1 MKISKLNSP
10 IYAFLG
16 IMSLL
21 FLNYDLFVATALF
34 FILFLF
40 FVKYEIEVTKIFKT
54 LTYIYVFLF
63 FTVVRLLP
71 IINKNYLPMWNRI
84 AQQNYL
90 IGDGYFLS
98 EDIFL
103 DLQLTL
109 FSMSCNTNQFTY
121 KIRYSSDYLNS
132 KILTCPYETPYG
144 HVLNFIKI
152 NENIWESTIIVGI
165 TLLFLFFLVYLD
177 IVKNFE
183 GKKFILCTLLFVS
196 PPVNFLLFR
205 LNIDIFIFF
214 IIYLFIF
221 KLGDKFLIKTTALFV
236 TTLLKFYTIS
246 IIFFDLVYNILL
258 KRYRYSLTSAA
269 IFIASISY
277 LLFFDSNT
285 DFLDWFNKPI
295 ESNLNFGIFND
306 ALYLSEI
313 FGVSWFIN
321 FCCLALL
328 ILGFTFIIPESKI
341 SHNLNENEL
350 GIMTLFL
357 TMAIFSNFDYRLVFL
372 LLLIKPFLFK
382 KINLSFISMTIFMYT
397 SPSLLHAY
405 EEYYKI
411 VRNDEIFFLDFSF
424 YFFIA
429 ICSKTLWIK
438 LFKLRFSSTN

>member
-1 MKISKLNSP
+1 MKINKLNLQ
-10 IYAFLG
+10 IYVFLG
-16 IMSLL
+16 ILSLL
-21 FLNYDLFVATALF
+21 FLNYDLFVAAALI

-40 FVKYEIEVTKIFKT
+40 FFKNEIEVTTVFKI
-54 LTYIYVFLF
+54 LTYIFVFLF

-71 IINKNYLPMWNRI
+71 IINKNYLPIWNRI

-109 FSMSCNTNQFTY
+109 FSISCNTNELTY
-121 KIRYSSDYLNS
+121 KVRYSSDYLS
-132 KILTCPYETPYG
+132 TKILTCPYETPYG
-144 HVLNFIKI
+144 YVLNFIKI
-152 NENIWESTIIVGI
+152 NENIWGSTIIIGTI
-165 TLLFLFFLVYLD
+165 FLCLFFLVYFD
-177 IVKNFE
+177 IVKDFE

-205 LNIDIFIFF
+205 LNLDIFIFF
-214 IIYLFIF
+214 IIYIFIF
-221 KLGDKFLIKTTALFV
+221 KLGDKFLIKTTALLV
-236 TTLLKFYTIS
+236 TTLIKFYTIS
-246 IIFFDLVYNILL
+246 IIFFDLLYNIFS
-258 KRYRYSLTSAA
+258 KRYRYFLTSMATFTVA
-269 IFIASISY
+269 FSY

-285 DFLDWFNKPI
+285 EFLDWFNKPI

-306 ALYLSEI
+306 ALYLSQI
-313 FGVSWFIN
+313 FGLPWFIN
-321 FCCLALL
+321 FCCLVLL
-328 ILGFTFIIPESKI
+328 VLGFIFIIPEAKI
-341 SHNLNENEL
+341 SRNLNQNEL
-350 GIMTLFL
+350 GIMALFL

-372 LLLIKPFLFK
+372 LLLIKPFLLK

-405 EEYYKI
+405 EDYYKI
-411 VRNDEIFFLDFSF
+411 NRNDEIFFLDFSF

-438 LFKLRFSSTN
+438 LFKSRFSFTN

>member
-1 MKISKLNSP
+1 MKINKLNLQ
-10 IYAFLG
+10 IYVFLG
-16 IMSLL
+16 ILSLL
-21 FLNYDLFVATALF
+21 FLNYDLFVAAALI

-40 FVKYEIEVTKIFKT
+40 FFKNEIEVTTVFKI
-54 LTYIYVFLF
+54 LTYIFVFLF

-71 IINKNYLPMWNRI
+71 IINKNYLPIWNRI

-109 FSMSCNTNQFTY
+109 FSISCNTNELTY
-121 KIRYSSDYLNS
+121 KVRYSSDYLS
-132 KILTCPYETPYG
+132 TKILTCPYETPYG
-144 HVLNFIKI
+144 YVLNFIKI
-152 NENIWESTIIVGI
+152 NENIWGSTIIIGTI
-165 TLLFLFFLVYLD
+165 FLCLFFLVYFD
-177 IVKNFE
+177 IVKDFE

-205 LNIDIFIFF
+205 LNLDIFIFF
-214 IIYLFIF
+214 IIYIFIF
-221 KLGDKFLIKTTALFV
+221 KLGDKFLIKTTALLV
-236 TTLLKFYTIS
+236 TTLIKFYTIS
-246 IIFFDLVYNILL
+246 IIFFDLLYNIFS
-258 KRYRYSLTSAA
+258 KRYRYFLTSMATFTVA
-269 IFIASISY
+269 FSY

-285 DFLDWFNKPI
+285 EFLDWFNKPI

-306 ALYLSEI
+306 ALYLSQI
-313 FGVSWFIN
+313 FGLPWFIN
-321 FCCLALL
+321 FCCLVLL
-328 ILGFTFIIPESKI
+328 VLGFIFIIPEAKI
-341 SHNLNENEL
+341 SRNLNQNEL
-350 GIMTLFL
+350 GIMALFL

-372 LLLIKPFLFK
+372 LLLIKPFLLK

-405 EEYYKI
+405 EDYYKI
-411 VRNDEIFFLDFSF
+411 IRNDEIFFLDFSF

-438 LFKLRFSSTN
+438 LFKSRFSFTN

>member
-1 MKISKLNSP
+1 MKISKLNLEMF
-10 IYAFLG
+10 ALFG
-16 IMSLL
+16 IMSIL
-21 FLNYDLFVATALF
+21 FLNYDLFVAAALIY
-34 FILFLF
+34 ILFLF
-40 FVKYEIEVTKIFKT
+40 FVKYEIEVTTIFKI

-63 FTVVRLLP
+63 FIVVRLLP
-71 IINKNYLPMWNRI
+71 IINKSYLPMWNRI

-109 FSMSCNTNQFTY
+109 FSMSCNTNQLTY
-121 KIRYSSDYLNS
+121 KIRYSSDYLDT

-144 HVLNFIKI
+144 NVLNFIKI
-152 NENIWESTIIVGI
+152 NENIWQSTVILGT

-177 IVKNFE
+177 IVKDFE
-183 GKKFILCTLLFVS
+183 GKKFILCTLLFLS
-196 PPVNFLLFR
+196 PPINFLLFR

-214 IIYLFIF
+214 IVYIFIF
-221 KLGDKFLIKTTALFV
+221 KLGDKFFTRTIALLAA
-236 TTLLKFYTIS
+236 TLVKFYTIA
-246 IIFFDLVYNILL
+246 IIFFDLVNNILS
-258 KRYRYSLTSAA
+258 KRYRYSLISTTAFA
-269 IFIASISY
+269 VSISY

-285 DFLDWFNKPI
+285 NFLDWFNRPI

-306 ALYLSEI
+306 ALYLSQI
-313 FGVSWFIN
+313 FGVSWFII
-321 FCCLALL
+321 FCFLALL
-328 ILGFTFIIPESKI
+328 ILGFIFIIPEAKI

-350 GIMTLFL
+350 SIMTLFL

-405 EEYYKI
+405 ANYYKI

-429 ICSKTLWIK
+429 VCSKTLLAKLIK
-438 LFKLRFSSTN
+438 SRSSSTN